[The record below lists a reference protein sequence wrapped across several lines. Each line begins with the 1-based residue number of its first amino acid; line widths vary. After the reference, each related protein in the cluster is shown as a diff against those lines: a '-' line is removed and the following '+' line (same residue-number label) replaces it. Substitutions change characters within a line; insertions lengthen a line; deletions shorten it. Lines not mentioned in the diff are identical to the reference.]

1 MSETARRRLHSADFK
16 AKVALEAMREQKTM
30 NELAQEY
37 GVHPKMIGQW
47 KLELQTQAK
56 SLFSGKRGTKAVDEE
71 NKTTENLYCEIG
83 KLKMSLEWL
92 KKKSGMNLQGYGGG
106 GS

>member
-1 MSETARRRLHSADFK
+1 MKRRTHTAEFK
-16 AKVALEAMREQKTM
+16 AKVALEALREQKTM

-47 KLELQTQAK
+47 KLELQNQAK
-56 SLFSGKRGTKAVDEE
+56 VVFSGKRGTKAADEN

-83 KLKMSLEWL
+83 KLKMSLDWL
-92 KKKSGMNLQGYGGG
+92 KKKSGMSLQNYEGG